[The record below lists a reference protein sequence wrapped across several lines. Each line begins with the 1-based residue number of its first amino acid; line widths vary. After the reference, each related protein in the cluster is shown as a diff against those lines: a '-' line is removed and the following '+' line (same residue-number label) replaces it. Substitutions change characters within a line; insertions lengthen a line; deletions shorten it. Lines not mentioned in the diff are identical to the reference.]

1 MRPYLDPRAEVAAAL
16 AHLAVSP
23 LPRFTRAV
31 GALAALLDELEQEA
45 LAHGRVGHVDLE
57 LQAPRVRLRPDQPRI
72 SERERVAGL
81 EARREAVDEIQ
92 CFFSEQLR
100 LDAP

>member
-1 MRPYLDPRAEVAAAL
+1 MHSY
-16 AHLAVSP
+16 
-23 LPRFTRAV
+23 
-31 GALAALLDELEQEA
+31 
-45 LAHGRVGHVDLE
+45 GRVGDVDLK
-57 LQAPRVRLRPDQPRI
+57 LQAPRVRLRPDEARVPQ
-72 SERERVAGL
+72 RERVAGL

>member
-1 MRPYLDPRAEVAAAL
+1 MRSYLNPRAEVAAAL
-16 AHLAVSP
+16 AHFSVSP
-23 LPRFTRAV
+23 FPRLARAV
-31 GALAALLDELEQEA
+31 RALAALLDELEQEA
-45 LAHGRVGHVDLE
+45 LAHGRVGHINFQ
-57 LQAPRVRLRPDQPRI
+57 LQAPRVRLRPDEARVPQ
-72 SERERVAGL
+72 RERVAGL

>member
-1 MRPYLDPRAEVAAAL
+1 MRSYLDPRAEVAAAL

-23 LPRFTRAV
+23 LPRFTGTV

-45 LAHGRVGHVDLE
+45 LAHGRVGHVDFQ
-57 LQAPRVRLRPDQPRI
+57 LQAPRVRLRPDQARVPQ
-72 SERERVAGL
+72 RERVAGL
-81 EARREAVDEIQ
+81 EARGQPIHQIQ
-92 CFFSEQLR
+92 GLLPKQLR